1 MPVGRL
7 KKVDAVNYCSA
18 CGEKVRYFIPEGDNR
33 HRFVCESCQTI
44 HYENPKI
51 VTGCIAEWENK
62 ILLCKRAIE
71 PRYGLWTLPAGF
83 MENSETNIQ
92 GAARE
97 TAEEANAQV
106 KNMRLFCVFSI
117 AHINQVYTMYRGD
130 LVGGEASPGA
140 ESLDTALLKESE
152 IPWQDIAFHVIDETL
167 KRYYQ
172 DKKQGQFKTH
182 YGDIHKQDE
191 NSYIVNYF

>member
-1 MPVGRL
+1 V
-7 KKVDAVNYCSA
+7 KYCST
-18 CGEKVRYFIPEGDNR
+18 CGEKVSFIIPEGDNR
-33 HRFVCESCQTI
+33 QRYVCQECETI

-51 VTGCIAEWENK
+51 VTGCIAQWQDR

-83 MENSETNIQ
+83 MENEETNLQ

-97 TAEEANAQV
+97 TAEEANAKV
-106 KNMRLFCVFSI
+106 ENMSLFCVFSI

-130 LVGGEASPGA
+130 LVDGAASAGE
-140 ESLDTALLKESE
+140 ESLDVALLTESD
-152 IPWQDIAFHVIDETL
+152 IPWQQIAFQVIDETL

-172 DKKQGQFKTH
+172 DKKQGEFKTH
-182 YGDIHKQDE
+182 YGDIIKHSDE
-191 NSYIVNYF
+191 SYTVNYFS